1 MRREKMKMLC
11 SHVQALLHSLHYP
24 VAASKMSRISRYRW
38 KKGILKQW
46 RLTFE
51 MLFSTFVRL
60 IQLPAQLLSLSLFL
74 CTGFACF
81 LSHDGGCVW
90 SHKGSVAASGT
101 QENTGVSQRVSDEFL
116 ACNCWTIH
124 IDNKIL
130 TYLNNQQSRR
140 KRCLAASWR
149 STDGSETLDAH
160 D

>member
-1 MRREKMKMLC
+1 MLC
-11 SHVQALLHSLHYP
+11 SHVQASLDCLHYP

-38 KKGILKQW
+38 KKGILKQR

-60 IQLPAQLLSLSLFL
+60 IQLPAQLLSLSLSLSLSLFL

-101 QENTGVSQRVSDEFL
+101 QDNTGVSQRVSDELL

-130 TYLNNQQSRR
+130 TYLNNQQSCR